1 MRKNLV
7 RMFLLT
13 IFTLL
18 VVVSL
23 GCGEKV
29 TRIGILQPLE
39 HDALG
44 LAREGFIDALKEGGY
59 EDGVNIDIDYQN
71 ANGVEAD
78 IVTLAK
84 SLTTKCDLT
93 LGIGTGASVALQS
106 AQVNSGSKNPI
117 LFTAVTDAVD
127 AKLVASNEKPG
138 GFITGS
144 SDANPVE
151 AQIDL
156 ILECIPEADKIGI
169 LYTQS
174 ETNSEVQANQAEAQA
189 IKKGLEVVR
198 MTCTDTSDLV
208 QVANKLCST
217 EGIDAIY
224 IPTDNLIAAN
234 MASVKSALEEYKV
247 LCVCGEESMM
257 VQGGHVTLSVDYY
270 ELGKKAGKMAVQ
282 ILKGEK
288 APADIPV
295 ATMALEECS
304 YLMCTEN
311 LEKAGITI
319 AESVKAKCKDVAAK

>member
-1 MRKNLV
+1 MKSFKHL
-7 RMFLLT
+7 LLT
-13 IFTLL
+13 VL
-18 VVVSL
+18 VLALTFVFV
-23 GCGEKV
+23 GCGKDV
-29 TRIGILQPLE
+29 KTIGILQPVE

-44 LAREGFIDALKEGGY
+44 LARQGFIDALKEAGF
-59 EDGVNIDIDYQN
+59 EDGVNIKIDYQN

-78 IVTLAK
+78 IVSLAK
-84 SLTTKCDLT
+84 SLTSKCDLT
-93 LGIGTGASVALQS
+93 LGIGTGASTALQA
-106 AQVNSGSKNPI
+106 AQVNSGVTNPI
-117 LFTAVTDAVD
+117 LFTAVTDPVTSG
-127 AKLVASNEKPG
+127 LVESNAKPG
-138 GFITGS
+138 GYITGS

-156 ILECIPEADKIGI
+156 IKECIPTADKIGI

-189 IKKGLEVVR
+189 VKAGLQVVR

-208 QVANKLCST
+208 QTATKLCST

-234 MASVKSALEEYKV
+234 MASVKAALEEYNV

-257 VQGGHVTLSVDYY
+257 ASGGHITLSINYY
-270 ELGKKAGKMAVQ
+270 ELGKKAGKMAAL

-288 APADIPV
+288 APADIPI
-295 ATMALEECS
+295 ATMALEECE

-311 LEKAGITI
+311 IQKANINI
-319 AESVKAKCKDVAAK
+319 PDSVKTKCKDVAAK